1 MYEKLFRTF
10 SSQDRISSATAEIY
24 DGQIAQCFQKEIED
38 RPPDQLTDQTTTTPG
53 SYTVT
58 IIWGQT
64 VLLAVRVRFKN
75 FVWVYLCILT
85 TYVFLVWLIEDPPLE
100 LKKKIFKCM
109 E

>member
-24 DGQIAQCFQKEIED
+24 DRQIAQCFQKEIED

-64 VLLAVRVRFKN
+64 LLLAVRVRFKN

-85 TYVFLVWLIEDPPLE
+85 TYVFLVWLIEDPPQE
-100 LKKKIFKCM
+100 LKKKIFMCM
-109 E
+109 Q